1 MENTILNTE
10 KTNSTFIVAN
20 LKCSGCAK
28 TIHNKISAIE
38 GVDEVKVDVENAR
51 IDIQHDASIDPKQ
64 FSEKLAKIGYPKIG
78 DYNDLLTQM
87 KSYASCMVGKI
98 SFA

>member
-1 MENTILNTE
+1 MDTTILNTE
-10 KTNSTFIVAN
+10 KINSTFIVAN

-28 TIHNKISAIE
+28 TIHNKIIEIE

-51 IDIQHDASIDPKQ
+51 IDIQHNASIDRHT
-64 FSEKLAKIGYPKIG
+64 FGEKLAKIGYPEIG
-78 DYNDLLTQM
+78 DDNNLLTQM

-98 SFA
+98 S